1 VNNNTIAVG
10 RRFLRERR
18 AALIFRNRFSTL
30 VAIPDPILIH
40 QGADVKPSLI
50 LAASALASVLILSG
64 CGNTRQLEASL
75 AEKQS
80 AVDSLQKVAGALST
94 ENGKLKGRVSELEK
108 SLNNSNA
115 RVIDL
120 EKQIQEVRIELDQA
134 KAKGGK
140 GNLEGAYRE
149 ALQKYMDR
157 RYDDAIA
164 AFETLLADGM
174 PDPLNDNCHYWIG
187 ESLFGLRRYK
197 EAAARFDEV
206 LEFRWSNKKDDSQV
220 MIARCYARMGD
231 MARAKTEYQKL
242 VDTYPASPYLDLAK
256 GRIGS

>member
-1 VNNNTIAVG
+1 
-10 RRFLRERR
+10 
-18 AALIFRNRFSTL
+18 
-30 VAIPDPILIH
+30 
-40 QGADVKPSLI
+40 VKLSLI
-50 LAASALASVLILSG
+50 LAASAVAMVVILSG

-80 AVDSLQKVAGALST
+80 AVDSLQKRSDALAT

-120 EKQIQEVRIELDQA
+120 EKQIEEVRVELDKA

-140 GNLEGAYRE
+140 GNLEGAYRD
-149 ALQKYMDR
+149 ALQKFMDR
-157 RYDDAIA
+157 RYEEAIA
-164 AFETLLADGM
+164 SFESLLADGM

-187 ESLFGLRRYK
+187 ESLFGLQRYK
-197 EAAARFDEV
+197 EAVARFDEV

-220 MIARCYARMGD
+220 MIARCFAKMGD
-231 MARAKTEYQKL
+231 KARARAEYQKL

-256 GRIGS
+256 GRVGS